1 MLYKNFY
8 SIFAF
13 LIINTLNLSFLSG
26 HAIADSD
33 EILPYKEAYK
43 FTAIAKD
50 AKTISASWEIID
62 KHLMYKDKFKFTSDT
77 PGIEFGSPIL
87 PASETKEGIR
97 ADGSMGPIQIYKHQ
111 VTIDIPIIKVD
122 PKLKEIKLVA
132 HSQGCNDRICYPP
145 NKQRITISLIA
156 PAQASQSS
164 GLNAIQDLSAS
175 LGLNDAANS
184 EMMTAEQAFQFS
196 SEITGNNAIVARWK
210 VAKGTYLYKKNFK
223 FVSDNPNVKIGNVT
237 FPKADNKNDPV
248 FGDVEVYHQDVELT
262 LPLIFAKTT
271 SSDTKIKISYQG
283 CSETLGICYPPSK
296 QEVFIPAG
304 STSASNATII
314 SSSTPSTT
322 TNTSDSAN
330 SKVGFKDFIGYV
342 LLAFVIGLGL
352 TFTPCVLPMIP
363 ILSSIIIG
371 QGGEKIS
378 KTKGGTL
385 AAIYVLGTSVVYV
398 IAGWIAGESGDQL
411 QAYFQ
416 IPWVITTFSG
426 LLFLLAL
433 SMFGLYNIQMPSF
446 IQSRM
451 QEKSASLKGGTYVG
465 VFIMGVLSSL
475 IVGAC
480 ASPLLLSVLGIA
492 MTTHDPVLGA
502 AIMFGMAMG
511 MGVFLIAFGVGASA
525 LVPKAGTWMD
535 DVKYGFGVLL
545 IGVAIY
551 LLQNV
556 PQAPV
561 LYLWAALFIISAV
574 YMRATQALP
583 EGSSGWK
590 VLGKGIATLL
600 LVWGILALIGG
611 MLGGRDIFSPI
622 PTEVFAPKMTQ
633 LSGTASATASHE
645 SVLTRVNNLAEL
657 DAKLKEAKQA
667 GKPVI
672 IDYYADWC
680 QDCLRMEKATFNQ
693 PQVVRMLTNEFV
705 ALQVD
710 VTDQY
715 DEATKAIM
723 KRYGIFAPPAILFF
737 NSKGQLL
744 EDLKLY
750 GFKSTED
757 FMALLNKV
765 KLR

>member
-1 MLYKNFY
+1 MMLYKNFLSQQMLIVI
-8 SIFAF
+8 SIFNLMF
-13 LIINTLNLSFLSG
+13 LAGT
-26 HAIADSD
+26 AAADSD

-43 FTAIAKD
+43 FTTTSKD
-50 AKTISASWEIID
+50 SKSITATWEIVD

-77 PGIEFGSPIL
+77 PGVEFGEPLL
-87 PASETKEGIR
+87 PQSETKEGVR
-97 ADGSMGPIQIYKHQ
+97 PDGSLGPIEIYKHK
-111 VTIDIPIIKVD
+111 VSIEVPIIKID
-122 PKLKEIKLVA
+122 PNVGEIKLVA

-145 NKQRITISLIA
+145 NKQRATITLA
-156 PAQASQSS
+156 KASTTS
-164 GLNAIQDLSAS
+164 GLNAIQDLSSS
-175 LGLNDAANS
+175 LGLGAAASN

-196 SEITGNNAIVARWK
+196 SEITANNTIIARWK
-210 VAKGTYLYKKNFK
+210 VAEGTYLYQKNFK
-223 FVSDNPNVKIGNVT
+223 FVSDNPNVKVGSFT

-248 FGDVEVYHQDVELT
+248 FGDVKVYHSDVKLT
-262 LPLIFAKTT
+262 VPLTFVKTT
-271 SSDTKIKISYQG
+271 TSDTKIRIEYQG
-283 CSETLGICYPPSK
+283 CSETLGICYPPTK
-296 QEVFIPAG
+296 KEIFIPAG
-304 STSASNATII
+304 ASSATNATMPAATGSDGK
-314 SSSTPSTT
+314 SSQ
-322 TNTSDSAN
+322 
-330 SKVGFKDFIGYV
+330 VGFQDFVGYV

-352 TFTPCVLPMIP
+352 TFTPCVLPMLP

-371 QGGEKIS
+371 QGGKEIS
-378 KTKGGTL
+378 KSKGGTL

-416 IPWVITTFSG
+416 IPWVIATFSA

-451 QEKSASLKGGTYVG
+451 QERSASLKGGTYFG

-535 DVKYGFGVLL
+535 DVKYGFGVML
-545 IGVAIY
+545 IAVAIY
-551 LLQNV
+551 LLQAV

-574 YMRATQALP
+574 YMRATQAIP

-590 VLGKGIATLL
+590 VLSKGIATLL
-600 LVWGILALIGG
+600 LVWGILALLGG
-611 MLGGRDIFSPI
+611 MLGGRDILSPI
-622 PTEVFAPKMTQ
+622 PADIFAPKVTQ
-633 LSGTASATASHE
+633 ISNGANATSAGHE

-657 DAKLKEAKQA
+657 DIKLAEAKQA

-680 QDCLRMEKATFNQ
+680 QDCLRMEKSTFNQ
-693 PQVVRMLTNEFV
+693 PAVTKLLTNDFV
-705 ALQVD
+705 ALQID

-715 DEATKAIM
+715 NEETKATM

-737 NSKGQLL
+737 NSKGELL

-757 FMALLNKV
+757 FIALLNQV

>member
-8 SIFAF
+8 SIITFF
-13 LIINTLNLSFLSG
+13 IISTINLSFLPQAS
-26 HAIADSD
+26 ADSD
-33 EILPYKEAYK
+33 EILPYKEAYQ
-43 FTAIAKD
+43 FTAKAKD
-50 AKTISASWEIID
+50 AKTISATWKIID

-77 PGIEFGSPIL
+77 PGVEFGTPKM

-111 VTIDIPIIKVD
+111 VTIDIPITKID
-122 PKLKEIKLVA
+122 PALTEIKLVA

-145 NKQRITISLIA
+145 NKQRISIKLV
-156 PAQASQSS
+156 QASQAS

-175 LGLNDAANS
+175 LGLGDAANN
-184 EMMTAEQAFQFS
+184 EMMTAQQAFQFS
-196 SEITGNNAIVARWK
+196 SEITNNNSIIANWK

-223 FVSDNPNVKIGNVT
+223 FVSDNPNVTIGTVT
-237 FPKADNKNDPV
+237 FPKADKKNDPL
-248 FGDVEVYHQDVELT
+248 FGDVEVYHQDVTLT
-262 LPLIFAKTT
+262 LPLVFAKTT
-271 SSDTKIKISYQG
+271 TSDTKIKISYQG

-304 STSASNATII
+304 S
-314 SSSTPSTT
+314 SSTLAANTDTSNSNST
-322 TNTSDSAN
+322 D
-330 SKVGFKDFIGYV
+330 SKVGFKDFVAYV

-371 QGGEKIS
+371 QGGEQIS

-416 IPWVITTFSG
+416 IPWVITTFAV

-451 QEKSASLKGGTYVG
+451 QEKSSSLKSGTYFG

-545 IGVAIY
+545 IAVAIY

-561 LYLWAALFIISAV
+561 LYLWAALLIITAI

-583 EGSSGWK
+583 DGSSGWK
-590 VLGKGIATLL
+590 VLAKGIATLF
-600 LVWGILALIGG
+600 LVWGILALLGG
-611 MLGGRDIFSPI
+611 MLGGRDILSPI
-622 PTEVFAPKMTQ
+622 PTEVFAPKITQ
-633 LSGTASATASHE
+633 VGSASSASASHE

-657 DAKLKEAKQA
+657 DAKLAAAKQA

-693 PQVVRMLTNEFV
+693 PQVVRMLNSEFV

-715 DEATKAIM
+715 NEATKAIM

-737 NSKGQLL
+737 NNKGQLL

-757 FMALLNKV
+757 FIALLEKV

>member
-1 MLYKNFY
+1 MMLYKNAL
-8 SIFAF
+8 SIISLV
-13 LIINTLNLSFLSG
+13 LISILNLVFISASV
-26 HAIADSD
+26 ADSD

-43 FTAIAKD
+43 FTAIVKD
-50 AKTISASWEIID
+50 ANTISASWEIVD
-62 KHLMYKDKFKFTSDT
+62 KHLMYKNKFKFTSDT
-77 PGIEFGSPIL
+77 PGVEFGTPL
-87 PASETKEGIR
+87 MPKSETKEGVR
-97 ADGSMGPIQIYKHQ
+97 PDGSLGPIQIYQHK
-111 VTIDIPIIKVD
+111 VTIDIPITKINSD
-122 PKLKEIKLVA
+122 IKEIKLVA

-145 NKQRITISLIA
+145 NKQRTSILL
-156 PAQASQSS
+156 AQVSQTKS
-164 GLNAIQDLSAS
+164 GTLQAIQDLSAS
-175 LGLNDAANS
+175 LGLSNAAQS
-184 EMMTAEQAFQFS
+184 DMMTAEQAFQFS
-196 SEITGNNAIVARWK
+196 SETTSNSTIIARWK
-210 VAKGTYLYKKNFK
+210 VANGTYLYKKNFK
-223 FVSDNPNVKIGNVT
+223 FVSDNPNVKIGTIN
-237 FPKADNKNDPV
+237 FPKSDTKNDPV

-262 LPLIFAKTT
+262 VPLIFTKST
-271 SSDTKIKISYQG
+271 SIDTKIKIAFQG
-283 CSETLGICYPPSK
+283 CSETLGICYPPAK
-296 QEVFIPAG
+296 KEMFIPAG
-304 STSASNATII
+304 FTASSIIGSNSNSSPTSNSTNSQ
-314 SSSTPSTT
+314 TPQV
-322 TNTSDSAN
+322 DA
-330 SKVGFKDFIGYV
+330 KDFIGYV

-371 QGGEKIS
+371 QGGQQIS
-378 KTKGGTL
+378 KTRGGIL
-385 AAIYVLGTSVVYV
+385 ASVYVLGTSVVYV

-416 IPWVITTFSG
+416 IPWVITTFAA

-433 SMFGLYNIQMPSF
+433 SMFGLYNIQMPSA

-451 QEKSASLKGGTYVG
+451 QEKSASLKGGTYFG

-492 MTTHDPVLGA
+492 MTTQDPVLGA
-502 AIMFGMAMG
+502 AIMFGMSMG
-511 MGVFLIAFGVGASA
+511 MGVFLIAFGIGASA

-551 LLQNV
+551 LLQAV

-583 EGSSGWK
+583 EGSNGWK
-590 VLGKGIATLL
+590 VLSKGIATLL
-600 LVWGILALIGG
+600 LVWGVLALIGG
-611 MLGGRDIFSPI
+611 MLGGRDILSPI
-622 PTEVFAPKMTQ
+622 PADIFTPRITQ
-633 LSGTASATASHE
+633 MNSANTNSVSHE
-645 SVLTRVNNLAEL
+645 SVFTRVNNLAEL
-657 DAKLKEAKQA
+657 DAKLAEAKQA
-667 GKPVI
+667 GKSVI

-680 QDCLRMEKATFNQ
+680 QDCLRMEKSTFNQ
-693 PQVVRMLTNEFV
+693 PAVVNLLNKDFV

-715 DEATKAIM
+715 NEATKATM

-757 FMALLNKV
+757 FMALLNQV
-765 KLR
+765 KSR